1 MSQEQAN
8 RVSNKYDVMPCSE
21 WKLQV
26 KNRVVFMT
34 LLKLCTLWKA
44 VKQTDERA
52 MHHIKKVFLYYHP
65 VEYWTLRK
73 TKKTFL
79 KLRCRSAS
87 GLVFMCI
94 LLYDT
99 RVFPLSFAHSK
110 SLIVSC
116 QWQLV
121 TWYKYEFSIFTSRNK
136 KSILILDIIKFW
148 LTNLQL
154 HGVGELFHFFA
165 PGKSEK
171 CRPRLVLLICWQS
184 LVVKLVD
191 TNYYAVAGWMNV

>member
-1 MSQEQAN
+1 MREQCITLK
-8 RVSNKYDVMPCSE
+8 RCFYIIIQSSTGHSEKPKKHFSN
-21 WKLQV
+21 L
-26 KNRVVFMT
+26 FT
-34 LLKLCTLWKA
+34 
-44 VKQTDERA
+44 
-52 MHHIKKVFLYYHP
+52 
-65 VEYWTLRK
+65 
-73 TKKTFL
+73 L

-121 TWYKYEFSIFTSRNK
+121 TWYKYEFSISTAVCDASRNK